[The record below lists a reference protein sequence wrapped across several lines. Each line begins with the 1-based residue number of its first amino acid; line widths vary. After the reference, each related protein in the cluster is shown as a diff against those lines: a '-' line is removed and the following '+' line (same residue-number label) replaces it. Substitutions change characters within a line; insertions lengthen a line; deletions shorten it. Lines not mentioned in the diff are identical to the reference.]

1 MFKVL
6 NYTVSYCFGSVCRLY
21 LYVTKTCNIAL
32 CNHSRPLVVIH
43 SLWNAVFT
51 LLQTVAQSCN
61 ASARSVWTGKDSL
74 AEDDPEVHGI
84 ITQEKHR
91 QIYGLELIASEV
103 YSK

>member
-1 MFKVL
+1 M
-6 NYTVSYCFGSVCRLY
+6 LY
-21 LYVTKTCNIAL
+21 
-32 CNHSRPLVVIH
+32 
-43 SLWNAVFT
+43 
-51 LLQTVAQSCN
+51 LQTVAQSCN

-103 YSK
+103 YRK